1 MFWLDIPH
9 IPPPRS
15 AGVTGLEVLG
25 SLTDVLQG
33 NESIKASLLSNVLA
47 PKDTLSSS
55 LNDVITSP
63 PRRWRSAFV

>member
-25 SLTDVLQG
+25 SFTDVLLGSQSIQ
-33 NESIKASLLSNVLA
+33 SIKASLLSNVLVR
-47 PKDTLSSS
+47 KDTLASY
-55 LNDVITSP
+55 LTL
-63 PRRWRSAFV
+63 R